1 MSYETGRVQMNLI
14 KKIKKM
20 WGVTPQP
27 KETTAPVD
35 SHRKET
41 IDGEGNIV
49 HIEKTIDYSVL
60 IKGNNNSIE
69 ITAEEKLRPRN
80 VTITINGN
88 NNRIIIKKFRTTQL
102 YIDIGN
108 FTGVDN
114 VEIEILEN
122 LTCVQTS
129 ILPTR
134 VIHLSKSGPIAFPR
148 GTSA

>member
-60 IKGNNNSIE
+60 IKVSE
-69 ITAEEKLRPRN
+69 AVEFFPQ
-80 VTITINGN
+80 
-88 NNRIIIKKFRTTQL
+88 RIIEF
-102 YIDIGN
+102 GP
-108 FTGVDN
+108 V
-114 VEIEILEN
+114 N
-122 LTCVQTS
+122 LSFAV
-129 ILPTR
+129 
-134 VIHLSKSGPIAFPR
+134 
-148 GTSA
+148 